1 MAGVITSTPLRKDQR
16 ARDRHGKAM
25 SKDDL
30 AGLPKDLSIERLVAA
45 CLARNADPHDVI
57 AIALSNEARLDAN
70 ETGMTL
76 KAQSDL
82 AWKLVDKANPSQ
94 SSIKH
99 SGDVKEPVRLIIE
112 G

>member
-1 MAGVITSTPLRKDQR
+1 
-16 ARDRHGKAM
+16 M

-45 CLARNADPHDVI
+45 CLARNADPHEVI
-57 AIALSNEARLDAN
+57 AIALSDKARLDQQ

-76 KAQSDL
+76 KAQADL
-82 AWKLVDKANPSQ
+82 AWRLVDKANPSQ
-94 SSIKH
+94 SSVKH
-99 SGDVKEPVRLIIE
+99 TGDIKEPVRLIIE

>member
-1 MAGVITSTPLRKDQR
+1 MR

-30 AGLPKDLSIERLVAA
+30 AGLPKDLSIERLVVA

-57 AIALSNEARLDAN
+57 AIALSDEARLDAQ